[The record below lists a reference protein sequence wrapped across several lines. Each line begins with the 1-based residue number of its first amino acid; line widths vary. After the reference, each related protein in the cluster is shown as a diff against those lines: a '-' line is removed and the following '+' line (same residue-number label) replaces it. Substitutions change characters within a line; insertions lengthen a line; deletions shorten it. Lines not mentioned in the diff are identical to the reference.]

1 MSYQEL
7 GGEAML
13 KVLVFLFIG
22 LIISITIIVVIVS
35 LDFFTQ
41 NYTNDSIKQ
50 TTIMLDDL
58 KEKIKKDNNISN
70 IDELANSWENRRKK
84 LAYFIEHDEL
94 EKVDTNLTNLKSYIE
109 VSDLE
114 MAINS
119 IDEAKYILE
128 HIKQKSSFSLVNVF

>member
-1 MSYQEL
+1 
-7 GGEAML
+7 ML
-13 KVLVFLFIG
+13 KEI
-22 LIISITIIVVIVS
+22 IISITIIVVIVS